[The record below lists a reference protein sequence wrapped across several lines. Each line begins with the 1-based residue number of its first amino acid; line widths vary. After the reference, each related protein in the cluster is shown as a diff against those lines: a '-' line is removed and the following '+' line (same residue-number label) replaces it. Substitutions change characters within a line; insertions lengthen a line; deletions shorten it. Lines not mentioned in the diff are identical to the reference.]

1 MPIRAWAV
9 RVNRPRLLLDEHLS
23 PLVAVRLQAEGVDA
37 IHVRDR
43 GLLEASDAAVLACGY
58 REDRIVVTSNVG
70 DFERLARAAGLH
82 PGLVL
87 IEEGGLLRDEQLE
100 VIRRAATLLQNELDG
115 GGHTMN
121 RVLRIWA
128 DLTYVFDDMP

>member
-1 MPIRAWAV
+1 
-9 RVNRPRLLLDEHLS
+9 VNLPRLLLDEHLS
-23 PLVAVRLQAEGVDA
+23 PQVAARLQVEGIDA

-70 DFERLARAAGLH
+70 DFEKLARAVDLH

-87 IEEGGLLRDEQLE
+87 VEEGGLLRDEQLE
-100 VIRRAATLLQNELDG
+100 VIRCAVGLVQIELNSG
-115 GGHTMN
+115 GDMMN

-128 DLTYVFDDMP
+128 DLTYVFDDLP

>member
-1 MPIRAWAV
+1 
-9 RVNRPRLLLDEHLS
+9 VNLPRLLLDEHPS
-23 PLVAVRLQAEGVDA
+23 PQVAARLQAEGVDA

-58 REDRIVVTSNVG
+58 REDRMVVTSNIG
-70 DFERLARAAGLH
+70 DFEKLARAVDLH

-100 VIRRAATLLQNELDG
+100 VIRRAVGLVQIELNSGADM
-115 GGHTMN
+115 MN

-128 DLTYVFDDMP
+128 DLTYVFDDLP